1 MNTHYKVSGG
11 PMIVTFHS
19 NTLFSSIKPA
29 ENPSTGFLHRSTKS
43 INKKKSTVK
52 SVKKKKQK
60 KPKKAR
66 NRGWVINFSAAFAGG
81 DFLEKR
87 PLILYMIRARERR
100 KERERPKWKGGKK
113 DN

>member
-52 SVKKKKQK
+52 SVKKKNRKNLK
-60 KPKKAR
+60 KVEIGVGLLTSQLLLQEETSLR
-66 NRGWVINFSAAFAGG
+66 SGH
-81 DFLEKR
+81 
-87 PLILYMIRARERR
+87 
-100 KERERPKWKGGKK
+100 
-113 DN
+113 